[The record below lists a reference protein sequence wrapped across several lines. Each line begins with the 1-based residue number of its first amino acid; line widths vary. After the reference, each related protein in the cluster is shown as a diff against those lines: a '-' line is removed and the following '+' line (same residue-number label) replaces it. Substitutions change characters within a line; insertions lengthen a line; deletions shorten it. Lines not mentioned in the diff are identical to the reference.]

1 MLPLVVLTLFL
12 LSCQTKPSENANE
25 NSPEAITFQLTELW
39 STDTIMKT
47 PESVLYDP
55 ARNVLFVANINGNP
69 TEKDGNG
76 FISKLNTDG
85 TVDELE
91 WVTGIDAPKGM
102 GIYGDLLFVTDIDH
116 LVVIDIPS
124 AAISEK
130 VPVEGAN
137 FLNDVTIGRDGT
149 VYFSDMRSGKIHTW
163 KEDVTAEWKSGLEG
177 VNGLFDE
184 DDDILVNVSGK
195 GEVQKMNKSTG
206 EAEVLATG
214 IRGDGVEYT
223 GYDGY
228 YIVSEWSG
236 RIHVIGNG
244 TVQKLIDSEAQKI
257 NTADIGYN
265 LKEKIVYVP
274 TFFDNRVV
282 AYKLE
287 KGE

>member
-1 MLPLVVLTLFL
+1 MVLAIFL
-12 LSCQTKPSENANE
+12 ISCQTKPSENNNE
-25 NSPEAITFQLTELW
+25 AAGEAVTFQLSELW

-55 ARNVLFVANINGNP
+55 SRDILFVANINGNP

-85 TVDELE
+85 SVAKLE
-91 WVTGIDAPKGM
+91 WVTGMDAPKGM
-102 GIYGDLLFVTDIDH
+102 GIYEDLLFVTDIDH

-124 AAISEK
+124 GTISEK
-130 VPVEGAN
+130 VPVEGAS
-137 FLNDVTIGRDGT
+137 FLNDVTVGKNGI
-149 VYFSDMRSGKIHTW
+149 VYFSDMRAGKVHTW
-163 KEDVTAEWKSGLEG
+163 KEGVTAEWKSGIEG

-184 DDDILVNVSGK
+184 EDDILVNASGS
-195 GEVQKMNKSTG
+195 GEVRKMNKSTG
-206 EAEVLATG
+206 ASEVLATG

-223 GYDGY
+223 GYEGY

-236 RIHVIGNG
+236 RIHVIGDG
-244 TVQKLIDSEAQKI
+244 FAQKLIDSEAQNI

-265 LKEKIVYVP
+265 VDEKMVYVP

-287 KGE
+287 KE